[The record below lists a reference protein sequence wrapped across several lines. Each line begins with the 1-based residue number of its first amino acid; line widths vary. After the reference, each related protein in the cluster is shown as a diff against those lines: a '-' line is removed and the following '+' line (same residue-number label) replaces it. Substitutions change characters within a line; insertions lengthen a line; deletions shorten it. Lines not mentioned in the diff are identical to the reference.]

1 MLDQRR
7 AKVSDCRGSDLPCA
21 DHAWSSMISH
31 VQQRSSRRESRWWF
45 FFLSR
50 LVSIYLSI
58 SRGIKK
64 SIYLSMY
71 IQRYQKIY
79 LSIYIQRYQ
88 KNLSIYLYPEV
99 SKNLSIYLY
108 PEVTKKSIYL
118 SISRGIKKSIYLS
131 TSRGIK
137 KSIYLSISRGIKVQS
152 IKVAI
157 QLHLFPWSPRYC
169 TCFHGHHVIRRL
181 VYSLRASSVQTT
193 WRKVV
198 SGRFIIIP
206 YFYVNEKSLQ
216 QIQCLQTKRHSFVRI
231 NSLLILSVLF
241 CSVDKFNV

>member
-1 MLDQRR
+1 MMSCSISAGQKSRTVADRTCPALITPDRAWYHTCNSVLLAANLD
-7 AKVSDCRGSDLPCA
+7 DGS
-21 DHAWSSMISH
+21 
-31 VQQRSSRRESRWWF
+31 

-64 SIYLSMY
+64 SIYLS
-71 IQRYQKIY
+71 
-79 LSIYIQRYQ
+79 
-88 KNLSIYLYPEV
+88 
-99 SKNLSIYLY
+99 
-108 PEVTKKSIYL
+108 
-118 SISRGIKKSIYLS
+118 ISRD
-131 TSRGIK
+131 
-137 KSIYLSISRGIKVQS
+137 IKVQS

-181 VYSLRASSVQTT
+181 VYSWRASSVQTT

-198 SGRFIIIP
+198 SGRFIIIL

-216 QIQCLQTKRHSFVRI
+216 
-231 NSLLILSVLF
+231 
-241 CSVDKFNV
+241 